1 MYIIIYTYDYYYINF
16 VLTEK
21 IEKVGLGPIKEM
33 LKSLGGWPVLEGEK
47 WNDAEFTWKDSVYKF
62 RVAGYSVDY
71 FIDFSVSTDLK
82 NTTTR
87 AIDVS

>member
-1 MYIIIYTYDYYYINF
+1 MITTYIINF

-47 WNDAEFTWKDSVYKF
+47 WDDAGFTWKDSVYKF

-82 NTTTR
+82 NTTMR
-87 AIDVS
+87 AIDVSLYTI